1 MKRLLC
7 CALCVAL
14 AWAFTVTAF
23 AYRLPPFD
31 WQEEFERRRADA
43 DHHDELFYYD
53 ADGNVLCPAEG
64 VVCAYGPHQGPHP
77 TFEPGDLVHDGEI
90 NAKDALQVLKISVG
104 VLYNWGKGG
113 KPWWE
118 IESWRSGKLCCH
130 TETEDVNHD
139 GHCDAKDALLIL
151 QYAVGKIDSFPA
163 QTVTSTDA

>member
-1 MKRLLC
+1 MKKLLC
-7 CALCVAL
+7 LCLCLLVCVTGALSAGL
-14 AWAFTVTAF
+14 AAGAETQDEWEAV
-23 AYRLPPFD
+23 
-31 WQEEFERRRADA
+31 RAGA

-53 ADGNVLCPAEG
+53 ADGNILCPAEG

-90 NAKDALQVLKISVG
+90 NAKDALQVLKIAVG
-104 VLYNWGKGG
+104 VLYNWGKDG
-113 KPWWE
+113 KHWWE